1 MVMPVPRTYFLMA
14 DRPVFT
20 VKEAAEATHLQ
31 GRRLTQEL
39 SRQVRAGYF
48 RQVRRGVYAT
58 VPVSLVER
66 PDASPPVNPYLVA
79 SKLTAPY
86 FLGYHT
92 ALELHGVAHS
102 EYHVVHVA
110 TPKQLR
116 AFEFQGLE
124 YHRVPASAQE
134 VELASTKHRVE
145 DQAVNVASRE
155 WTLVQS
161 ALRLD
166 LAGGFEEYYR
176 SVTGFASVH
185 PEKALAAT
193 RFYKTRT
200 LYNRVGL
207 VLWANRERWHLTTED
222 LAPFKRGLSKHPY
235 YFGAQKGAAKYVREW
250 NVFVPESM
258 EGVMDLGPER
268 A

>member
-1 MVMPVPRTYFLMA
+1 MPVPRTYFLMA
-14 DRPVFT
+14 DQPVFT
-20 VKEAAEATHLQ
+20 LKEAAVATHLQ

-39 SRQVRAGYF
+39 ARQTQDGYF

-58 VPVSLVER
+58 VPLSRVED
-66 PDASPPVNPYLVA
+66 PDAAPPVNPHLLA
-79 SKLTAPY
+79 SKLTEPY

-102 EYHVVHVA
+102 AYHVMHVA

-116 AFEFQGLE
+116 PFEYQGLQ
-124 YHRVPASAQE
+124 YRRVPASARE
-134 VELASTKHRVE
+134 VELASTTQRVD
-145 DQAVNVASRE
+145 DQKVNVARRE
-155 WTLVQS
+155 WALVQC
-161 ALRLD
+161 ALRLE

-176 SVTGFASVH
+176 SVSGFASIH
-185 PEKALAAT
+185 PETVLAAT

-207 VLWANRERWHLTTED
+207 TLWANRDRWHLTKED

-258 EGVMDLGPER
+258 MEMVTL
-268 A
+268 AAQ

>member
-1 MVMPVPRTYFLMA
+1 MVMPVPRTYFLLA
-14 DRPVFT
+14 DRSVFT
-20 VKEAAEATHLQ
+20 VKEAAGATRLE

-39 SRQVRAGYF
+39 ARQVRSGYF

-66 PDASPPVNPYLVA
+66 PEASPPVNPYLVA
-79 SKLTAPY
+79 SKLTEPY

-102 EYHVVHVA
+102 EYRVVHVA
-110 TPKQLR
+110 SPKQLR
-116 AFEFQGLE
+116 AFEFQGVE
-124 YHRVPASAQE
+124 YRRVPATARE

-155 WTLVQS
+155 WTLVQC

-176 SVTGFASVH
+176 SVTGFASLH
-185 PEKALAAT
+185 PDKALAAT

-200 LYNRVGL
+200 LYNRVGFM
-207 VLWANRERWHLTTED
+207 LWANRERWHVTPED

-235 YFGAQKGAAKYVREW
+235 YFGVPKGAAKYVREW
-250 NVFVPESM
+250 NVFVPQSM
-258 EGVMDLGPER
+258 TEVIGLGAE
-268 A
+268 